1 MRTFYGILKKSMRIT
16 AFRLKIISEI
26 LRDIA
31 QIFFAS
37 VFIGPLISGETNV
50 VIVTVGLA
58 LSVGFWYTSILLVK
72 E

>member
-1 MRTFYGILKKSMRIT
+1 MGKSMRIT

-50 VIVTVGLA
+50 VIVTVG
-58 LSVGFWYTSILLVK
+58 
-72 E
+72 